1 MTTRGKEVHKVDP
14 GTSQGK
20 TEADL
25 FDLLRQDHAKARDL
39 FARIEKTSKKEL
51 GTRQE
56 AFSDLEQE
64 LLIHMEAEERFL
76 YTALEQH
83 LESREK
89 VLENYEEHLVARTII
104 GAFISLAVDDERW
117 AAKLKVLWEL
127 ISRHMDEEEHELF
140 KVASQ
145 VLDREQLQG
154 ISAKVQEL
162 KREAKKGQGKLPSGR
177 A

>member
-1 MTTRGKEVHKVDP
+1 MTTRGKEVHKVDT

-25 FDLLRQDHAKARDL
+25 FDLLRHDHAKARDL
-39 FARIEKTSKKEL
+39 FARIDKTSKKEIE
-51 GTRQE
+51 TRQE
-56 AFSDLEQE
+56 AFSNLEQE

-89 VLENYEEHLVARTII
+89 ALEKYEEHLVARTII

-117 AAKLKVLWEL
+117 AAKLKVLREL
-127 ISRHMDEEEHELF
+127 IGRHMDEEERELF

-145 VLDREQLQG
+145 VLNREQLQG

-162 KREAKKGQGKLPSGR
+162 KREARKGQGKEPSGK